1 MKTKL
6 RGEST
11 KDDFIYARIERDLL
25 DKVDSIRN
33 SKGFKNRSQAIRCL
47 ISWSFEN
54 GLDKLDKPEK
64 KKREMNGEDNKEE
77 VIYTRIENN
86 LLAQIDQLRESCSL
100 DNRSQTVRG
109 IISWAFQNGVIDC

>member
-1 MKTKL
+1 MKTPL

-11 KDDFIYARIERDLL
+11 KDDFIYARIERELL
-25 DKVDSIRN
+25 QKVDSIRN

-54 GLDKLDKPEK
+54 GLDKLEKPEK
-64 KKREMNGEDNKEE
+64 RKREASDDSMEE

-109 IISWAFQNGVIDC
+109 IISWAFENGVGDC